1 MMWIIRTAAF
11 IILLV
16 AASIADLRNRE
27 IPKGV
32 IPGIFLAG
40 LICFNPIKLF
50 GVFAGIIVF
59 VLALIWE
66 DRLGFGDVWLT
77 IAAGSVV
84 GFRHGLWAQ
93 IIAYSTMLFFYIGY
107 RIYRKCKPH
116 GRVLNQPY
124 PLAPFLSFGFITVY
138 FL

>member
-1 MMWIIRTAAF
+1 MVWIRAAAF
-11 IILLV
+11 FLLLL
-16 AASIADLRNRE
+16 AAAAGDLKNRE

-40 LICFNPIKLF
+40 LLVFNPIKLF
-50 GVFAGIIVF
+50 GVFAGAPIF
-59 VLALIWE
+59 ALALIRK

-84 GFRHGLWAQ
+84 GFEHGLWAQ
-93 IIAYSTMLFFYIGY
+93 IIAYSAMLFFYIVC
-107 RIYRKCKPH
+107 RIHRKCRPLGK
-116 GRVLNQPY
+116 VLNQPY
-124 PLAPFLSFGFITVY
+124 PLAPFISFGFIAAY

>member
-1 MMWIIRTAAF
+1 MVWIRTAAF
-11 IILLV
+11 FLLLL
-16 AASIADLRNRE
+16 AAAAGDLRNRE
-27 IPKGV
+27 VPRGD

-40 LICFNPIKLF
+40 LLCFNPIKLF
-50 GVFAGIIVF
+50 GVFAGAPIFI
-59 VLALIWE
+59 LALICK

-84 GFRHGLWAQ
+84 GFEHGLWAQ
-93 IIAYSTMLFFYIGY
+93 IIAYSSMLFFYVGC
-107 RIYRKCKPH
+107 RIYRKYRPH

-124 PLAPFLSFGFITVY
+124 PLAPFISFGFIAAY